1 MHLSEDLQP
10 WMETTPQPV
19 ALAIGR
25 VVRAIGQAERLD
37 ACNKAAEVVARFLAV
52 VSLAS
57 AAATRPKDSP
67 PPEVDSFVDNLS
79 FGVFEKAARAS
90 AVVTWNHP
98 LQEQLRLC
106 FRSTKRHKA
115 VVGPQLESFIRLRN
129 ELGHSITPANQAR
142 ARAILERED
151 PIGRLLEILQG
162 LKIILYCPLLVLLG
176 QEHRRGR
183 LTGQFAFFAGEG
195 EPIPQ
200 ELKLQDPVYE
210 WDIPYLCTPSGL
222 IPLAP
227 GLLYLPGSPYGQLGL
242 YLLDGIARDSMRY
255 KSVHESSSIIK
266 SDGIGDIGT
275 WVSLPFA
282 ASEPVSHLPLEP
294 ITCLDGRS
302 LYGYLS
308 GEERPQEELA
318 VEPEPERAYTQN
330 EGDTPRIASARD
342 FELLLDSL
350 TLGIC
355 YRDILY
361 CLASYGARAELR
373 GDGLRV
379 VTNAEPDHAVAT
391 INLTP
396 ANTLRVAFFPG
407 ALTSRESDQVEEFEL
422 RPGEAADPVI
432 RHIQSLLAGENIEAM
447 NELDT

>member
-1 MHLSEDLQP
+1 MHLSQDLQP
-10 WMETTPQPV
+10 WMENTPQPV
-19 ALAIGR
+19 ALAMGR
-25 VVRAIGQAERLD
+25 VVRAIGQSERLD
-37 ACNKAAEVVARFLAV
+37 ACIKAAEVITRFLAV

-57 AAATRPKDSP
+57 AAATRPKDSS
-67 PPEVDSFVDNLS
+67 PPEVDGFVDNLS

-90 AVVTWNHP
+90 TVVMWSHP

-106 FRSTKRHKA
+106 FKSTKRHKA
-115 VVGPQLESFIRLRN
+115 TVGPQLESFVRLRN

-151 PIGRLLEILQG
+151 PIGRLLEILVG
-162 LKIILYCPLLVLLG
+162 LKTILDCPLLVLLG

-200 ELKLQDPVYE
+200 ELNLLDPVYE
-210 WDIPYLCTPSGL
+210 WDIPYLCTPTGL

-227 GLLYLPGSPYGQLGL
+227 GLQYLPGSPYGQLGL
-242 YLLDGIARDSMRY
+242 YLLDGITRDSMRY
-255 KSVHESSSIIK
+255 KSVHESNSIVK
-266 SDGIGDIGT
+266 TDGVEDIGT
-275 WVSLPFA
+275 WLSLPFA
-282 ASEPVSHLPLEP
+282 ASEAVSHPMLEP

-308 GEERPQEELA
+308 GEDRPQVELA
-318 VEPEPERAYTQN
+318 RESEPERAYIQSDS
-330 EGDTPRIASARD
+330 DTLRIASVRD
-342 FELLLDSL
+342 FELRLDGL
-350 TLGIC
+350 ALGIA

-361 CLASYGARAELR
+361 CLAGYGARAELR

-379 VTNAEPDHAVAT
+379 ITNADPDHVVAT

-396 ANTLRVAFFPG
+396 ANVLRVAFFPG
-407 ALTSRESDQVEEFEL
+407 ALTSREGDEVEEYGL
-422 RPGEAADPVI
+422 RPGEVADQVI
-432 RHIQSLLAGENIEAM
+432 DHMQSLLRENIGAKGESHA
-447 NELDT
+447 